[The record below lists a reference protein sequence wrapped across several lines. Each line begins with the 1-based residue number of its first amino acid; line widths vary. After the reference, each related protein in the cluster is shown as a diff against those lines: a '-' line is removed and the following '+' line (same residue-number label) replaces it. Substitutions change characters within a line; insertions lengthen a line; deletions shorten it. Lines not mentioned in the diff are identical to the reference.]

1 MALTQKE
8 FLRCVSL
15 GETSPEI
22 VAFAKTLLE
31 KIAAPTP
38 TQVENEKLCAVILN
52 GIKPNIV
59 YLASDIAKA
68 LNVSTQ
74 KASALCKVLVGF
86 NKVRVADYKVKGKGV
101 LKGYS
106 LIVEAE
112 PEVAPEVEQEVQSE

>member
-15 GETSPEI
+15 GETSPEV
-22 VAFAKTLLE
+22 VAFAKALLE
-31 KIAAPTP
+31 KIAAPT
-38 TQVENEKLCAVILN
+38 QAQIENEILCATILS
-52 GIKPNIV
+52 GIKPNTV

-74 KASALCKVLVGF
+74 KASALCKILVGF
-86 NKVRVADYKVKGKGV
+86 NKIRVADYKVKGKGV